1 MLYQK
6 RNDVPVGAA
15 GLGTIIPRQRKDGS
29 TAYQAQI
36 VIKRAGTIVHR
47 EQMTF
52 DRRNAAAV
60 WLEQREKALAVP
72 GAIEAERAPDPT
84 LGEVIDRY
92 VRESRRK
99 IGRTKAQVLE
109 AIKGFPIAGKR
120 CSQIT
125 SPVIVEFA
133 REKLDTGVK
142 PQTLANYMSH
152 LAAIFTVA
160 QPAWGYRLDKGAMD
174 SAHVVLRRMGLTSR
188 SHMRDRRPTLDE
200 LDALMKH
207 FGDVRRRRPSSV
219 NMQMVVAFALFST
232 RRLEEITRIAW
243 KDLDEEGSRILVRD
257 MKNPGEKIGNDV
269 WCDLPAPALAL
280 VRSMPRGDGPIF
292 PYSTDAIGAAF
303 TRACA
308 FLAIKDLHFHDL
320 RHEGV
325 SRLFEMGQN
334 IPHVAAVSGHRAWT
348 SLKRY
353 THLRQV
359 GDKWAGWPWLSRLT
373 AARS

>member
-1 MLYQK
+1 M
-6 RNDVPVGAA
+6 
-15 GLGTIIPRQRKDGS
+15 GTIIPRQRKDGS

-36 VIKRAGTIVHR
+36 VVKRSGEIVHR

-52 DRRNAAAV
+52 DRRNAAVV

-72 GAIEAERAPDPT
+72 GALEAARAPDPT

-92 VRESRRK
+92 VRESRRE
-99 IGRTKAQVLE
+99 IGRTKAQVLNT
-109 AIKGFPIAGKR
+109 IKGFPIAQKR
-120 CSQIT
+120 CSQVT

-133 REKLDTGVK
+133 QAKLATGIQ
-142 PQTLANYMSH
+142 PQTMANYISH

-174 SAHVVLRRMGLTSR
+174 AAHVVLRRMGLTSR
-188 SHMRDRRPTLDE
+188 GRMRSRRPTLDE
-200 LDALMKH
+200 IDALMKH
-207 FGDVRRRRPSSV
+207 FGEVRRRRPSSAD
-219 NMQMVVAFALFST
+219 MQVVIAFALFST

-243 KDLDEEGSRILVRD
+243 EDLDEEGSRILVRD
-257 MKNPGEKIGNDV
+257 LKHPGEKIGNDV
-269 WCDLPAPALAL
+269 WCDLPGPALAL
-280 VRSMPRGDGPIF
+280 VLSMPRGRGPIF

-303 TRACA
+303 ARACL
-308 FLAIKDLHFHDL
+308 FLTIEDLHFHDL

-325 SRLFEMGQN
+325 SRLFEMGKN

-373 AARS
+373 SARS